1 MKEFSSNGSYQLPLF
16 FLFYHDICQV
26 SVEVGGNYKR
36 GYHIYKGATPLRETL
51 AAAACYSTLTNLS
64 QGCSIVDP
72 FCGSGTLLQ
81 EYISYV
87 ENDYPLQQQTRFHA
101 NPHRMLILYV
111 FLKVDNNLFML
122 VFMFLH
128 LHLLL
133 FIVLCMEMILTKR

>member
-1 MKEFSSNGSYQLPLF
+1 MKEFSPKASYQLPLF

-36 GYHIYKGATPLRETL
+36 GYHMYKGATPLRETL
-51 AAAACYSTLTNLS
+51 AAAACYSTLSSLS
-64 QGCSIVDP
+64 QGCSIIDP

-101 NPHRMLILYV
+101 NPHNMFELSV
-111 FLKVDNNLFML
+111 FLRIDNSRFMVIL
-122 VFMFLH
+122 MYRH
-128 LHLLL
+128 LLLLL
-133 FIVLCMEMILTKR
+133 FIIQYMEMILTER